1 MNPVLL
7 TADDAR
13 AIRSLGPGIHHLQL
27 SCTSVTVKVDS
38 RRIEIAGQTL
48 PVSELDRAKKTN
60 VFYIATDGRLTE
72 ARVFTDHFYKLVPT
86 GGFPALEI
94 DGVRMHRSKDMF
106 PEEEAKLKVD
116 LLEPVL
122 GQQVLDIC
130 TGLGYCA
137 QELALRGCLVLSL
150 EKSPEVVELA
160 RMNPCSQPFFEY
172 LRSTTIR
179 LVLCDAARFVSLLPS
194 GYFDR
199 VIHDPPTFSLAG
211 VLYSLSFYTELRRV
225 LKPDGLLL
233 HYTGQP
239 GSRYRRLSLK
249 RGVSERLRQAG
260 FATRWE
266 ARSRSVIARPIKQAL
281 RRAKAGGGR
290 HDHKG

>member
-1 MNPVLL
+1 MKPVLL

-13 AIRSLGPGIHHLQL
+13 AIRNLAPGVHLLQL
-27 SCTSVTVKVDS
+27 ACSTITIKVDS
-38 RRIEIAGQTL
+38 KKIEIGGQTL
-48 PVSELDRAKKTN
+48 PISALEAARKSN
-60 VFYIATDGRLTE
+60 VLYVPMNGVLTE
-72 ARVFTDHFYKLVPT
+72 ARIFTDHFYKLVPT

-94 DGVRMHRSKDMF
+94 DGVRMHRSKDML
-106 PEEEAKLKVD
+106 PEEEARLKAD
-116 LLEPVL
+116 LLEPIP
-122 GQQVLDIC
+122 GHQVLDIC

-137 QELALRGCLVLSL
+137 QELSLRGCLVLSL
-150 EKSPEVVELA
+150 EKSLEVIELA

-172 LRSTTIR
+172 LKNKVIG

-211 VLYSLSFYTELRRV
+211 ELYSLSFYTELRRV

-239 GSRYRRLSLK
+239 GSKYRRLSLK

-260 FATRWE
+260 FATNWNDE
-266 ARSRSVIARPIKQAL
+266 ARSVIARPLGQAL
-281 RRAKAGGGR
+281 RRAEIGGGGR
-290 HDHKG
+290 DHKG

>member
-13 AIRSLGPGIHHLQL
+13 AIRKLEPGIHHLQL

-38 RRIEIAGQTL
+38 KGIEIGGQIL
-48 PVSELDRAKKTN
+48 PVSELDGAKRTN
-60 VFYIATDGRLTE
+60 VFYIPVDGCLTE
-72 ARVFTDHFYKLVPT
+72 ARIFTDHFYKLVPT

-116 LLEPVL
+116 LLEPVP

-137 QELALRGCLVLSL
+137 QQLALRGCLVLSL

-172 LRSTTIR
+172 LRSTRIS

-211 VLYSLSFYTELRRV
+211 ELYSLSFYTDLRRV

-266 ARSRSVIARPIKQAL
+266 ARSRSVIARPIKRAL
-281 RRAKAGGGR
+281 RRAEAGGEKR
-290 HDHKG
+290 